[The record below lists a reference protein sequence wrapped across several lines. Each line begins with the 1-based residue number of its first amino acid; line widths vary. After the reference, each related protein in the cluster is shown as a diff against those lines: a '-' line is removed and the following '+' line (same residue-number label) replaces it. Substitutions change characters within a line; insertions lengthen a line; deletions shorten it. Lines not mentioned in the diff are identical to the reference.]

1 VKSDVKSDLNS
12 DVKGIVKSTA
22 RKVLIVE
29 DSPIVAKILLH
40 IAKQELN
47 FEVLLASTFAEA
59 RQLCEQQR
67 ENIFAALVDLNLPD
81 APDGEV
87 VDYTLEQKIPTIVL
101 TGSFDDKR
109 REKLLSKGIVDYVTK
124 EGRYSYKYAIK
135 AINRL
140 EKNQFVKVLVVEDS
154 KVMRKHIVN
163 LLSRHQFEIYQ
174 AVDGI
179 DAIKVILEHPDI
191 RLLITDYNMPNM
203 DGFELVKNLR
213 CKYEKFD
220 LIIIGLSAAGESN
233 LSAKLIKTGAND
245 FLSKPFN
252 PEEFYCRINHNIEA
266 LDLVDQIRDS
276 ANRDYVSGL
285 YSRRYFFEQSE
296 SLYATAHASSSPLSL
311 AVISLDDFK
320 RVNDSLGPEVGDQ
333 VLKHFA
339 QVLEESLSRFLVARS
354 SGKEFYVLMAGLSN
368 DKAITLIDRVRTVV
382 ADESFSHQQKK
393 IRITFSAGVSSQLGE
408 RMGDQ
413 VAAAEHCLLRAKQAG
428 KDVVMGDDDEEDND
442 S

>member
-1 VKSDVKSDLNS
+1 VNSDVNS
-12 DVKGIVKSTA
+12 DVKNGVKSTA
-22 RKVLIVE
+22 TKVLIVE

-47 FEVLLASTFAEA
+47 FDVLLASTFAEA
-59 RQLCEQQR
+59 RQICEQQR
-67 ENIFAALVDLNLPD
+67 EDIFATLVDLNLPD

-135 AINRL
+135 AVNRL

-296 SLYATAHASSSPLSL
+296 SLYATAHANSSPLSL
-311 AVISLDDFK
+311 AIISIDDFK
-320 RVNDSLGPEVGDQ
+320 QVNDSLGPEIGDL
-333 VLKHFA
+333 VLKQFA
-339 QVLEESLSRFLVARS
+339 QVLEKSLSRFLVARS
-354 SGKEFYVLMAGLSN
+354 SGKEFYILMAGLSN
-368 DKAITLIDRVRTVV
+368 DKAITLIDHVRAVV
-382 ADESFSHQQKK
+382 ASESFSHQEKK
-393 IRITFSAGVSSQLGE
+393 IGITFSAGVSSQLGE
-408 RMGDQ
+408 RIGDQ
-413 VAAAEHCLLRAKQAG
+413 VAVAENCLLRAKQAG
-428 KDVVMGDDDEEDND
+428 KDVVMGDDNDEEED
-442 S
+442 SQ